1 MIIREPVVAGQ
12 FYPANPDQCRAEV
25 LQYLSEGSADHT
37 TDSRLLG
44 GIVPH
49 AGWVF
54 SGAVAARVFNALAA
68 SGTPDVIVLVGSV
81 HRIRGREAALFGAGR
96 WETPLGPL
104 EVDSRLAERILGHTN
119 LIVDDPYAHEQE
131 HSIEVQMPFVKHLFP
146 EAKVVPIM
154 VPQVP
159 TAYEVG
165 EAIGRTLTAYKY
177 NALIVGT
184 TDLTHYGPRYGFIPH
199 GFGAKGSVWAKD
211 ENDRRFIDLVCSMR
225 AKEVVS
231 EAIEHKNACGG
242 GATAATVA
250 AVAALGATK
259 GMLLEHT
266 TSTEVAGGRMPDDQ
280 ADSVGYAAIVFE

>member
-199 GFGAKGSVWAKD
+199 G
-211 ENDRRFIDLVCSMR
+211 SMR